1 MNFKTIAN
9 RLLLTA
15 VALLLTPSAIK
26 AQGVNTYDSKK
37 GLSSTQVQAIYED
50 SRNNVW
56 ITTRNGLNRFDGVK
70 MNNYHH
76 VEDDEH
82 SLRNDITNCVFE
94 YDKEH
99 LLVGL
104 GSGIQSYS
112 HATDKFTN
120 VPFITE
126 RGDTISIHII
136 SFSRL
141 RSSGDVYA
149 CAASFS
155 ASKIMKDDNGNLY
168 AKSTQDFNTPDGTP
182 VQIFEDSRGTVWVL
196 DNRSNIYIRQNGK
209 MRQVTSSLSIRRLC
223 ESSYGNIYAGS
234 MTDGLLIYDW
244 KKGTFEP
251 ACNIGNNNELWSI
264 RPWTDGRIFICTDGS
279 GLKVYDESTGTLS
292 QSPIQVNDFN
302 LSTSNVKDAICD
314 SFGSVWVG
322 IYWRGVMHKTAN
334 QLSHPSRV

>member
-1 MNFKTIAN
+1 MDFKTITN
-9 RLLLTA
+9 KVLLTA
-15 VALLLTPSAIK
+15 VALLLTPTAIK

-37 GLSSTQVQAIYED
+37 GLSSTQVQTIYED
-50 SRNNVW
+50 SRNNIW

-76 VEDDEH
+76 VEGDEH
-82 SLRNDITNCVFE
+82 SLRYDITNCVFE

-99 LLVGL
+99 ILVGM

-126 RGDTISIHII
+126 RGDTIGIHII

-141 RSSGDVYA
+141 NSSGEVYV
-149 CAASFS
+149 CAASFN

-168 AKSTQDFNTPDGTP
+168 AKSTQDFNTNDGRP

-196 DNRSNIYIRQNGK
+196 DNRANVYIKKNGK
-209 MRQVTSSLSIRRLC
+209 MRQVTSSLNIRRLC
-223 ESSYGNIYAGS
+223 ESSSGNIYAGS
-234 MTDGLLIYDW
+234 LNEGLLIYDW
-244 KKGTFEP
+244 KKGMFEP
-251 ACNIGNNNELWSI
+251 ACNIDNNNELWSI
-264 RPWTDGRIFICTDGS
+264 SPWTDGRIFICTDGS
-279 GLKVYDESTGTLS
+279 GLKVYDEKTGNLS

-322 IYWRGVMHKTAN
+322 IYWRGVMHKAAN
-334 QLSHPSRV
+334 QSEFD